1 MTPMSLYFDS
11 GTIANSTAYVKTLLE
26 LGNGA
31 RQLEGDIL
39 EVSMDPIYRKAQ
51 PSDLQQPRDMKL
63 GKSIILV
70 CACSHL
76 ATQVGALNNKETR
89 TRNIA
94 FDPQIALYMHVFC
107 HFF

>member
-11 GTIANSTAYVKTLLE
+11 GSIANSTAYVKTLLE

-51 PSDLQQPRDMKL
+51 PSDLQQPR
-63 GKSIILV
+63 V
-70 CACSHL
+70 Y
-76 ATQVGALNNKETR
+76 ETR
-89 TRNIA
+89 EVKKSCLCLLTPCDSSRCPEQQGNKDKKYCI
-94 FDPQIALYMHVFC
+94 
-107 HFF
+107 